1 MVGDPATASAV
12 ADSLFTDLP
21 RTIASYDPS
30 EMRFDAW
37 ILRLAAAAA
46 TERVGAAGAEQDS
59 APPSLPVNE
68 RRSGARGALWA
79 LPPDVRYVLVLLHL
93 VGLSAA
99 DVAARL
105 DKTEGAVR
113 QLDERGRAALI
124 GTLRKAAR
132 RSAVA

>member
-1 MVGDPATASAV
+1 MVGDPDTASAV
-12 ADSLFTDLP
+12 ADSVFTDLP
-21 RTIASYDPS
+21 RTISSYDPS

-37 ILRLAAAAA
+37 ILRRAAAAA
-46 TERVGAAGAEQDS
+46 GEQDDS
-59 APPSLPVNE
+59 ASPSLPVDE

-99 DVAARL
+99 DAAARL
-105 DKTEGAVR
+105 GKSEGAVR
-113 QLDERGRAALI
+113 QLDERGRAALV